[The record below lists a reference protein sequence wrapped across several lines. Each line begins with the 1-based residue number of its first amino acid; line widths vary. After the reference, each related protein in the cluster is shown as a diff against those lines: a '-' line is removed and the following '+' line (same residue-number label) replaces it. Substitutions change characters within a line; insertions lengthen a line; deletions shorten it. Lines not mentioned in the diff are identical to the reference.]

1 MLANQRRYLMLEEFG
16 GVDLGDTCFNP
27 GYALDC
33 GTLGH
38 SIPVGKSKSYGA
50 RPVKNDYGALIAIL
64 FGTESDLSGD
74 LDSLAKAVLLYQT
87 KKEVSSGYTESQLSS
102 LYLGWV
108 EAPTVIPIADGLSLP
123 ADRYVENFYGNI
135 PDLSNVVGLFFASSA
150 AINYMIDNKITLDE
164 DSAKR
169 FGLYIPFSVCPAGA

>member
-38 SIPVGKSKSYGA
+38 SIPVEKSKSYGA

-64 FGTESDLSGD
+64 FGPEGD
-74 LDSLAKAVLLYQT
+74 LAGDVDDLARAVLQYQT
-87 KKEVSSGYTESQLSS
+87 KKKVPNGYTEEQLSS

-123 ADRYVENFYGNI
+123 AERYAENFYGNI
-135 PDLSNVVGLFFASSA
+135 PDLSNVAGLFFASSA
-150 AINYMIDNKITLDE
+150 AINYMIDNKVVLNE

-169 FGLYIPFSVCPAGA
+169 FGLYVPFSVCPAGA